1 MSDTEPVP
9 ESRPDSGASGEAA
22 VEPLQA
28 PLGQTLY
35 ANDPPPVSP
44 ALPPP
49 LPPRKKRFRWGR

>member
-1 MSDTEPVP
+1 MSGTEPVP
-9 ESRPDSGASGEAA
+9 ESPQDSRTDGDVV

-35 ANDPPPVSP
+35 ANDPPPISP

-49 LPPRKKRFRWGR
+49 LPPRKRRFRWGR